1 MYIWTYINIKAF
13 KRGSLTLFL
22 YIFLMYFKAEFD
34 HSTLAI
40 VFGITN
46 NISKTLITLRN
57 IFPICFSIMTKRVW
71 DKDFGLSF
79 SLAQYRFHSSNSC
92 WKVDELRK
100 SSLYYSNTSASS
112 SALHCSKL
120 VGMILTALTAEATL
134 PWNLSLSC
142 FLRNRN

>member
-13 KRGSLTLFL
+13 KRGSLMLFL

-46 NISKTLITLRN
+46 NISKTLI
-57 IFPICFSIMTKRVW
+57 FPICFSLMTKRVW
-71 DKDFGLSF
+71 DKDFGFSF

-92 WKVDELRK
+92 WKVDELGR